1 MGSCAPGSGARVSGC
16 RARRSREYLRLR
28 AAGRHS
34 LEHLRLRLR
43 YERLRAAG
51 RHSLED
57 LRLRLR
63 YEYLRAAGRRS
74 CARPMPRHM
83 VLDTDLALDRG
94 MQFAAGLELP
104 AARPKTATPWHVGRL
119 GHVAGDRN

>member
-1 MGSCAPGSGARVSGC
+1 MGSCAPGSGARVPGC

-28 AAGRHS
+28 LRYERLRAAVRHS

-43 YERLRAAG
+43 YECLRAAG
-51 RHSLED
+51 RRSLEH

-63 YEYLRAAGRRS
+63 YECLRAAVRHS
-74 CARPMPRHM
+74 CARPMTRHM

-94 MQFAAGLELP
+94 M
-104 AARPKTATPWHVGRL
+104 
-119 GHVAGDRN
+119 